1 MSGSST
7 QLRVPGGLHAG
18 AVVDLD
24 ETQAS
29 WQVGFD
35 PNNDVV
41 LLDAPF
47 AQLTLQR
54 LDGAWAWRVESQ
66 PEAQPCAAGQGI
78 RLDEYAL
85 ILADAS
91 SQWSLLPPLGWCWEG
106 STESADMDAARSAS
120 GDVGLQAEAPEDDP
134 VLGSD
139 EAGSSSGMS
148 PGRASA
154 TGGGEGE
161 IVAGPAT
168 QDIPA
173 AQAPGPQQRV
183 AGRFSPWR
191 FGVAAAVV
199 VSAGLGLAWTA
210 GFFDDQATRTAA
222 PRQMTV
228 GAPSSPSLQD
238 AVQAAPADPA
248 VVEAVRV
255 ALGRALVANAAQVKV
270 KAAAQGKVEVV
281 GVVTTDEVT
290 EELVRVASK
299 VTPHLKL
306 SLLTQADLAA
316 QLQSVAARAEP
327 GMQVRAG
334 ELAEVVLDGTVEH
347 LASVN
352 EVKSIINKEIPQVFH
367 VKSLVMTT
375 RQREEEA
382 ARRAEASKPRVPT
395 LPTLA
400 AVVSGTR
407 PYVVLANGQ
416 KVQPGGVVGPLRLAE
431 IQPEVVIFEDERG
444 MRFQLRR

>member
-1 MSGSST
+1 
-7 QLRVPGGLHAG
+7 
-18 AVVDLD
+18 
-24 ETQAS
+24 
-29 WQVGFD
+29 
-35 PNNDVV
+35 
-41 LLDAPF
+41 
-47 AQLTLQR
+47 
-54 LDGAWAWRVESQ
+54 
-66 PEAQPCAAGQGI
+66 
-78 RLDEYAL
+78 
-85 ILADAS
+85 
-91 SQWSLLPPLGWCWEG
+91 
-106 STESADMDAARSAS
+106 
-120 GDVGLQAEAPEDDP
+120 
-134 VLGSD
+134 
-139 EAGSSSGMS
+139 
-148 PGRASA
+148 
-154 TGGGEGE
+154 
-161 IVAGPAT
+161 
-168 QDIPA
+168 
-173 AQAPGPQQRV
+173 
-183 AGRFSPWR
+183 
-191 FGVAAAVV
+191 
-199 VSAGLGLAWTA
+199 
-210 GFFDDQATRTAA
+210 
-222 PRQMTV
+222 
-228 GAPSSPSLQD
+228 
-238 AVQAAPADPA
+238 
-248 VVEAVRV
+248 
-255 ALGRALVANAAQVKV
+255 LVANAAQVKV
-270 KAAAQGKVEVV
+270 KAAAQGKVEVL